1 MKDYKDTL
9 LMGKT
14 NFEMRGNLGQK
25 EPLIQ
30 EKWNQENRSACRRSN
45 PGSWM
50 YDRLWKQC
58 KSRRWKHGCPD
69 GYSEDGGKHL
79 HGKAGKRFGR
89 ELYG

>member
-30 EKWNQENRSACRRSN
+30 EKWNQNHVYEKVLEKIKDYVNIHF
-45 PGSWM
+45 M
-50 YDRLWKQC
+50 MDHHMLM
-58 KSRRWKHGCPD
+58 
-69 GYSEDGGKHL
+69 EI
-79 HGKAGKRFGR
+79 FI
-89 ELYG
+89 

>member
-30 EKWNQENRSACRRSN
+30 EKWNQNHVYEKVLEKNKVPQISNITRR
-45 PGSWM
+45 
-50 YDRLWKQC
+50 L
-58 KSRRWKHGCPD
+58 
-69 GYSEDGGKHL
+69 L
-79 HGKAGKRFGR
+79 VI
-89 ELYG
+89 

>member
-30 EKWNQENRSACRRSN
+30 EKWNQNHVYEKVLEKNK
-45 PGSWM
+45 G
-50 YDRLWKQC
+50 L
-58 KSRRWKHGCPD
+58 
-69 GYSEDGGKHL
+69 
-79 HGKAGKRFGR
+79 R
-89 ELYG
+89 E